1 MKGGCDMLFTL
12 IAFILAI
19 VFFVKWIHTDMKDS
33 KSKRLLLFGFMT
45 FFMFTVYT
53 GIFLT
58 LNSVL

>member
-1 MKGGCDMLFTL
+1 MLFTI

-19 VFFVKWIHTDMKDS
+19 VFFVKWIHTDVKDS
-33 KSKRLLLFGFMT
+33 KAKRLLLFGFMT
-45 FFMFTVYT
+45 FFMFTVYI

>member
-1 MKGGCDMLFTL
+1 MLFTI

-19 VFFVKWIHTDMKDS
+19 VFFVKWIHTDVKDS
-33 KSKRLLLFGFMT
+33 KAKRLLLFGFMT